1 VHQLDSVGARILQCC
16 DGSCSVDD
24 IVAALLLEFDV
35 DEQKLTADVAAL
47 LGKMRR
53 LKIVK

>member
-1 VHQLDSVGARILQCC
+1 MHQLDSVGARILQCC